1 LLKADAEL
9 VAAAI
14 SGDLEA
20 FGDLVT
26 RHEGAVRATAFGVSR
41 DHHTAEDIA
50 QDAFVHAFR
59 KLATLRD
66 GNAFG
71 ARVHRIARHE
81 AVRPATR
88 RRRLVPVHLAPE
100 PRVSHAEVGLDRKA
114 QELVEVARQLPEHE
128 RTVVML
134 RYFDGHAVKDIAE
147 ILGCPV
153 GTVTMRLSGARARLR
168 EWLKEN
174 E

>member
-1 LLKADAEL
+1 
-9 VAAAI
+9 
-14 SGDLEA
+14 
-20 FGDLVT
+20 
-26 RHEGAVRATAFGVSR
+26 
-41 DHHTAEDIA
+41 
-50 QDAFVHAFR
+50 
-59 KLATLRD
+59 
-66 GNAFG
+66 
-71 ARVHRIARHE
+71 
-81 AVRPATR
+81 
-88 RRRLVPVHLAPE
+88 
-100 PRVSHAEVGLDRKA
+100 VSHAEVGLDRKA

-153 GTVTMRLSGARARLR
+153 GTVTMRLSRARARLR